1 MAAVDDLDR
10 DFSAFRRTGD
20 ATALAR
26 VFDAAAPRLLLVASH
41 WTQDPAEAEDL
52 VQVAFVQAVRDAAQW
67 DETRP
72 VLRWLAGIVAHRALD
87 RRRQRRSERPTEAA
101 ALDAF
106 AAPTPSPLAA
116 AIDGEQLDRITQ
128 ALARLEPP
136 YQEVLVLRVLHGLQP
151 TAIAHALGRAPA
163 TVRKQL
169 ERGLQQLR
177 GLLPAAL
184 ASAFVLLLPERGL
197 AAMRAHVLAHVT
209 GPTVLLPIGTLLMKK
224 TLAAVLLLLLLAAMV
239 VWQVLPAT
247 TSGPMPTPP
256 HAAPVATA
264 AAASTTTTT
273 ARELATTAAIGAM
286 AGMAGESRLVVRVL
300 RTADATP
307 IPGVPVQLLPHD
319 GTDERLG
326 RRFATTDDT
335 GAATFAHLAAGTV
348 VATLPTM
355 AAGEPVRIPLS
366 AGESREHTFSLAE
379 ARSLAG
385 LVVAPD
391 GRPVA
396 GARVRMRP
404 LGGSAS
410 SDQDHDAAASRDDG
424 TFVLA
429 VGAHVVEITASHADY
444 ARSEAIAVHAEM
456 SAESRRLVLRHAPV
470 ALRGYVHCDGHPVGD
485 ARIRVAPPADQRR
498 DGAVWR
504 SDGGHLFARSND
516 DGRFVV
522 DGLPAGG
529 EAMLTVLARG
539 MAPSTTTVSLMPGER
554 EVVVALRRGPVVKG
568 QVRRDDGRPLVG
580 ASVRGGDAV
589 AHCDDH
595 GRFVLDSLAAGPTTL
610 VASGARAFAGSQ
622 RQLVLVAGDATEVE
636 FTLAPLSLLAGR
648 VVDEAG
654 RPLLDLV
661 VTAFRQQHGPNF
673 FRVEVDAEGRVDD
686 VPGRSDRSGDD
697 GTFTIPVLAGVDYV
711 LTLQQMGQ
719 WFTTGGKDLG
729 PFQAP
734 RRDLV
739 LTVPTAGLASGFVRG
754 RLLAANGR
762 PLAGATLQLDDGQ
775 RLATVGQNVG
785 GPRRTPDDGTFTIG
799 PVPARQYTL
808 RVSAS
813 GGETTSFTTAPFAVA
828 VEATLELGDVRAPA
842 TATLQLLVRAD
853 AELPSRPL
861 LQCERHGGG
870 CEIHRFDERT
880 ATTVR
885 LVPGDYTVTVYGE
898 GIVSRT
904 LGVSLA
910 AGDVQQREVQLST
923 GDQFALDLTLPD
935 DETRGTVTI
944 RGPDGLVAFTTELE
958 RDDQYGSRWCPHLRR
973 GGNEALL
980 VCADGR
986 RYVATFVVDGSGSS
1000 RDGAVR
1006 LPWVRQP

>member
-10 DFSAFRRTGD
+10 DFSAFRRNGD

-41 WTQDPAEAEDL
+41 WTQDPADAEDL

-101 ALDAF
+101 TLDAF

-197 AAMRAHVLAHVT
+197 AAMRAHVLAHVP
-209 GPTVLLPIGTLLMKK
+209 GPTVPSPIGTLLMKK
-224 TLAAVLLLLLLAAMV
+224 TLAAVLLLLVLAAMV

-247 TSGPMPTPP
+247 SSGPMPTPRN
-256 HAAPVATA
+256 AAPVATA
-264 AAASTTTTT
+264 T
-273 ARELATTAAIGAM
+273 ATTAPTMAVRERDLAPAVDAM
-286 AGMAGESRLVVRVL
+286 AGTAGGSTLIVRVL

-307 IPGVPVQLLPHD
+307 LLGVPVQLLPHD
-319 GTDERLG
+319 GTDERMG
-326 RRFATTDDT
+326 RRFATTDAT
-335 GAATFAHLAAGTV
+335 GAATFVHLAAGTV

-355 AAGEPVRIPLS
+355 AASEPVRIHLT
-366 AGESREHTFSLAE
+366 AGEPREHTFSLAE
-379 ARSLAG
+379 ARSLEG

-396 GARVRMRP
+396 GARVRVRP
-404 LGGSAS
+404 LGGS
-410 SDQDHDAAASRDDG
+410 DENEQDHVAAESRDDG
-424 TFVLA
+424 RFVLA
-429 VGAHVVEITASHADY
+429 VGSPVVEIAASHADY
-444 ARSEAIAVHAEM
+444 ARSEAVAVHAEM
-456 SAESRRLVLRHAPV
+456 PTESLQLVLRHAPV
-470 ALRGYVHCDGHPVGD
+470 SLRGHVHCDGRAVGD

-504 SDGGHLFARSND
+504 SDGGHTFARSSD
-516 DGRFVV
+516 DGRFLV

-529 EAMLTVLARG
+529 EAILTVLARG
-539 MAPSTTTVSLMPGER
+539 MVPFTTTVPLAPGER
-554 EVVVALRRGPVVKG
+554 EVVVAMQRSPVVTG
-568 QVRRDDGRPLVG
+568 QVRSADGRPLG
-580 ASVRGGDAV
+580 SATVRGGDAV
-589 AHCDDH
+589 AHCDDR
-595 GRFVLDSLAAGPTTL
+595 GRFVLDCLAAGPTTL
-610 VASGARAFAGSQ
+610 VASGVRTFAGSE
-622 RQLVLVAGDATEVE
+622 RQLVLIAGDVTEVA
-636 FTLAPLSLLAGR
+636 FTLTPLSMLAGR

-654 RPLLDLV
+654 RPLADLV

-686 VPGRSDRSGDD
+686 VHGRSDCSGGD

-711 LTLQQMGQ
+711 LTLQQKGL
-719 WFTTGGKDLG
+719 WFTTGGEDLG

-739 LTVPTAGLASGFVRG
+739 LTVPSAGLASGFVRG

-762 PLAGATLQLDDGQ
+762 PLAGATLQLGDGQ

-785 GPRRTPDDGTFTIG
+785 GPLRAPDDGTFTIG

-808 RVSAS
+808 HVSAS
-813 GGETTSFTTAPFAVA
+813 GGDTARFTTAPFEVA
-828 VEATLELGDVRAPA
+828 GEATLELGDVQAPA
-842 TATLQLLVRAD
+842 TATLQLLVQAD

-861 LQCERHGGG
+861 LQCERRGGEL
-870 CEIHRFDERT
+870 EIHTFDERT
-880 ATTVR
+880 STTVR

-898 GIVSRT
+898 GIVSET
-904 LGVSLA
+904 FGVSLA
-910 AGDVQQREVQLST
+910 AGDVQRREVRLST
-923 GDQFALDLTLPD
+923 GDRFALDLTLPE
-935 DETRGTVTI
+935 DEKHATVTI
-944 RGPDGLVAFTTELE
+944 RGPDGSVAFTTELE
-958 RDDQYGSRWCPHLRR
+958 RDDPFGSRWCPQLRR
-973 GGNEALL
+973 GAHEALL
-980 VCADGR
+980 VCANGR
-986 RYVATFVVDGSGSS
+986 RYVATFHVDGPRPS
-1000 RDGAVR
+1000 REDAVR
-1006 LPWVRQP
+1006 LPWARQP